1 MFEPKDM
8 TVKEMKKYASDELN
22 VTIAS
27 GITTRDVVI
36 KKIEEVI
43 EFKENE
49 YKDEAKSVKS
59 QKPFGDEEKMKV
71 KFTFVESPGCHMS
84 FNYEGFDA
92 KLQDGREYELPI
104 SVIKHLNTRTQPIY
118 EPVEEE
124 GQVCRVTGQ
133 KQRFALI
140 PV

>member
-1 MFEPKDM
+1 
-8 TVKEMKKYASDELN
+8 

-27 GITTRDVVI
+27 NITGRDIVI
-36 KKIEEVI
+36 KKIEEVH
-43 EFKENE
+43 EARENE
-49 YKDEAKSVKS
+49 YKTEAKAVKS
-59 QKPFGDEEKMKV
+59 QKPFADEEKMKV
-71 KFTFVESPGCHMS
+71 KFTFVESPKCHMS

-92 KLQDGREYELPI
+92 KLQDGRVYELPV

-118 EPVEEE
+118 EPVDEE
-124 GQVCRVTGQ
+124 GQVCKIVGQ